1 MQTWQLQTAKAR
13 LSEVVRKALLNKP
26 QEITLRGKDAVVV
39 LSKES
44 YDALVK
50 PKLLFTQFMQQ
61 SPLVGMNLELSR
73 DHSLTRQIDL

>member
-13 LSEVVRKALLNKP
+13 LSEVVRKALLKKP

-39 LSKES
+39 LSKET

-50 PKLLFTQFMQQ
+50 PKPSFTQFMQQ
-61 SPLVGMNLELSR
+61 SPLVGMNLELNR